1 MGTSVTPTSDAD
13 HPAGSSGVLIALGS
27 QLETIFD
34 RLARRQGNLT
44 LVQFRVLDMLT
55 AHDPASLEPWEIGH
69 RLAMGSNHVTM
80 VLDRL
85 EHRGLVERRPHPG
98 DRRRRLVTATPR
110 GAETAT
116 RLAAHV
122 TALEERLMSAALTPA
137 ERARLTTLAGALY
150 ETAAA
155 LVIPDTRQRPGP

>member
-1 MGTSVTPTSDAD
+1 
-13 HPAGSSGVLIALGS
+13 
-27 QLETIFD
+27 
-34 RLARRQGNLT
+34 
-44 LVQFRVLDMLT
+44 
-55 AHDPASLEPWEIGH
+55 
-69 RLAMGSNHVTM
+69 M

-110 GAETAT
+110 GAVTAT

-155 LVIPDTRQRPGP
+155 LVIPDTRQRPGPLGWAVLGSPRRVCKNQAVTGLTTTLTGIPRADDGEPSEDPPEPGTRARARERVRC